1 MIGERSAMKH
11 AGEATLDAIEP
22 VLVRLRGLPGI
33 QERKRGVFYRK
44 SSAFIHFHEDPAGVF
59 ADVRC
64 GDGWVRLP
72 VNTAD
77 ERKILFTSVTGAL
90 K

>member
-1 MIGERSAMKH
+1 MKH
-11 AGEATLDAIEP
+11 AGEATLDSIEP
-22 VLVRLRGLPGI
+22 VLARLRQFPGI

-44 SSAFIHFHEDPAGVF
+44 SSAFMHFHEDPLGVF

-64 GDGWVRLP
+64 ADGWVRLP

-77 ERKILFTSVTGAL
+77 DRKILYTLVTEAL